1 MNLKLYT
8 LLLTLGLFGFV
19 LDANSQCE
27 VGVMTTTGTETLVCD
42 TDQFD
47 VATDGAETIPAGGGF
62 GWTFS
67 NVLGGTGA
75 LNGDFILTGADN
87 PASYD
92 ADLNGI
98 LSANGLPVFSGLWVI
113 KAAVYDDAGNA
124 FGSICATSMDSLI
137 VDFQNTPSPVID
149 NLVDNGDGSATVTAS
164 GGMMPYTYLW
174 SDGQTTETATG
185 LTDGV
190 YQVTVTDANGCTVTG
205 EVAVGGAVTCQAGV
219 MTTTGTTLICT
230 DDGTFDLATD
240 GTEVIPASGGFG
252 WSFST
257 ILGGTGALN
266 GDFILTGAP
275 NPANYDND
283 LNGLLSANGLP
294 PFSGVWVV
302 KAAVYEDAANA
313 FNSICSL
320 SSDSLIVDFDGSLTI
335 DMVTDNGDGSA
346 TVVVTTG
353 VPPYTYAWSDG
364 QTTET
369 ATGLADGV
377 YTVTVTDANGCT
389 ADGSVTIG
397 TAPADTCL
405 TWVNPS
411 PMTGWN
417 DFNTAFGGAPCDD
430 GTGCPF
436 NEIQTFQVWSSEA
449 YAVDNFQEGGTYT
462 FSMCNG
468 PGAGSWVPEFTII
481 APSGAVDAFGPGDGD
496 GCSIT
501 WTASES
507 GTYLIV
513 INEAGMCG
521 TGDNMQTDNGF
532 PALTCNS
539 GPEVACPEIPC
550 EIGALDVELE
560 QVVCGD
566 EDTFDVGTDGTEV
579 IPDAGGF
586 GWQFSDAS
594 GGTGGLAG
602 GFTLVD
608 AANPETYDADLNG
621 ILSSNNLEPLSG
633 IWVVYGVVYENAGN
647 ATGSIC
653 ATTTDSILVIFNEE
667 LITLAEDNGDGTA
680 TALTAGGT
688 EPYSYEW
695 SDGQTTQTAI
705 NLMTGTYTVT
715 ITDALGC
722 SNVESVDVVVSSVGD
737 IDDLESLTLSP
748 NPTKGMLNFQ
758 MELNKQEE
766 VRVEVRNLTGQLVQ
780 QMYFGNT
787 SRVSHDFDLNTL
799 SEGVYLMRIV
809 AGSDETTRRVM
820 VVR

>member
-8 LLLTLGLFGFV
+8 LLLTIGLFGFV

-27 VGVMTTTGTETLVCD
+27 VGVMTTTGTETLACD

-47 VATDGAETIPAGGGF
+47 LATDGAETVPAGGGF

-67 NVLGGTGA
+67 PVLGGTGA
-75 LNGDFILTGADN
+75 LDGDFILTNAPN

-92 ADLNGI
+92 ADLNGL
-98 LSANGLPVFSGLWVI
+98 LSANNLPPFSGLWVM
-113 KAAVYDDAGNA
+113 KAAVYEDASDA
-124 FGSICATSMDSLI
+124 FNTICALSMDSLI
-137 VDFQNTPSPVID
+137 VDFQNMPSPVID
-149 NLVDNGDGSATVTAS
+149 DLVDNGDGSATVTAS

-174 SDGQTTETATG
+174 SDGQTTATASG
-185 LTDGV
+185 LADGV
-190 YQVTVTDANGCTVTG
+190 YQVTVTDANGCTVSG
-205 EVAVGGAVTCQAGV
+205 EVAVGGAITCQVGV
-219 MTTTGTTLICT
+219 LTTTGTTLICT

-240 GTEVIPASGGFG
+240 GTEVIPAAGGFG
-252 WSFST
+252 WRFFDEF
-257 ILGGTGALN
+257 GGTGGLA
-266 GDFILTGAP
+266 GGFTLTGAP
-275 NPANYDND
+275 NPATYDAS
-283 LNGLLSANGLP
+283 LNGILPANNLP
-294 PFSGVWVV
+294 NLTGQWVI
-302 KAAVYEDAANA
+302 KAVVYDDAANPTGT
-313 FNSICSL
+313 ICST
-320 SSDSLIVDFDGSLTI
+320 SADSLIVDFDGALSI
-335 DMVTDNGDGSA
+335 MVTDNGDGSA
-346 TVVVTTG
+346 TVVVSTG
-353 VPPYTYAWSDG
+353 TPPYTYAWSDG

-369 ATGLADGV
+369 AVGLADGT
-377 YTVTVTDANGCT
+377 YTVTVTDASGCEGE
-389 ADGSVTIG
+389 GSVTIG

-405 TWVNPS
+405 TWVNPN
-411 PMTGWN
+411 PMGGWN
-417 DFNTAFGGAPCDD
+417 DFNTIFGGAPCDD
-430 GTGCPF
+430 GSGCPF
-436 NEIQTFQVWSSEA
+436 NEIQAFEVFAAEA

-468 PGAGSWVPEFTII
+468 PGVGSWVPDFTII

-513 INEAGMCG
+513 INEAGECGGGNNLG
-521 TGDNMQTDNGF
+521 TGNGF
-532 PALTCNS
+532 PALTCDS
-539 GPEVACPEIPC
+539 GPEVECPEVPC
-550 EIGALDVELE
+550 EVGALDVELE
-560 QVVCGD
+560 QTVCGPD
-566 EDTFDVGTDGTEV
+566 DTFDVGTDGTDV

-602 GFTLVD
+602 GFTLTD
-608 AANPETYDADLNG
+608 AANPDSYDADLNG
-621 ILSSNNLEPLSG
+621 VLSSNNLDPLGG
-633 IWVVYGVVYENAGN
+633 IWVVYGIVYENAGN
-647 ATGSIC
+647 PSGSIC
-653 ATTTDSILVIFNEE
+653 ATTTDSILLIFNEE
-667 LITLAEDNGDGTA
+667 LITAAQDNGDGTA

-688 EPYSYEW
+688 APYSYEW

-722 SNVESVDVVVSSVGD
+722 SNEESVDVVVSSVGE
-737 IDDLESLTLSP
+737 IDNLEALRLSP
-748 NPTKGMLNFQ
+748 NPTNGLLNFQ

-780 QMYFGNT
+780 QMYFGHT
-787 SRVSHDFDLNTL
+787 AKIAHDFDLNTL
-799 SEGVYLMRIV
+799 AEGVYLMRII